1 MRNQKPVTGNQTE
14 KHVYSVTE
22 LTRNIRVI
30 LEDAFSSVWVEGEV
44 SNFTQHTSGH
54 MYFTLKD
61 SASQISCVIFKSVNK
76 KLKFGIQNGMHFIC
90 FGRISVYDKRGS
102 YQFYAEQVEP
112 KGVGVLQ
119 LALQQLKERLSKEG
133 LFDKERKVPIPYLP
147 ACIGVITSLTG
158 AAIRDILNVTKRR
171 FADVEI
177 IINPV
182 KVQGKGSASEIAD
195 AVRELNE
202 LNESPALGRKIDVI
216 IVGRG
221 GGSLEDLW
229 SFNEEVVAR
238 AIYNSKIPVISAVG
252 HEIDYTIADLV
263 ADLRAPTPSVAAEL
277 VIPRKEEL
285 RDRID
290 VLTGRLGNVLSHKIK
305 LLKERLTQLRESYVL
320 REPMNMF
327 RQAKQRVDELDRG
340 LGVALKALLEAKRQ
354 SFNVLGGKLEVLSPL
369 AVLARG
375 YSITGKLPGG
385 GVLRSS
391 KNVKIGDNVE
401 TRLGK
406 GSFIS
411 EITKIQDTITKQ

>member
-1 MRNQKPVTGNQTE
+1 MRNQKPETRNRTE
-14 KHVYSVTE
+14 KRVYSVTE

-30 LEDAFSSVWVEGEV
+30 LEDAFASVWVEGEV
-44 SNFTQHTSGH
+44 SNFTLHTSGH

-61 SASQISCVIFKSVNK
+61 NTSQLSCVIFKSVNQ
-76 KLKFGIQNGMHFIC
+76 KLKFRIQDGIQLIC
-90 FGRISVYDKRGS
+90 FGRISVYDKRGA
-102 YQFYAEQVEP
+102 YQLYAEQVEP
-112 KGVGVLQ
+112 KGVGALQ

-133 LFDKERKVPIPYLP
+133 LFDKERKAPVPYLP
-147 ACIGVITSLTG
+147 ACIGVVTSPTG

-182 KVQGKGSASEIAD
+182 KVQGKGAASEIAD
-195 AVRELNE
+195 AIREFNE
-202 LNESPALGRKIDVI
+202 LSENPALGRKIDVM

-238 AIYNSKIPVISAVG
+238 AICDSGIPVISAVG

-263 ADLRAPTPSVAAEL
+263 ADLRAPTPSAAAEL

-305 LLKERLTQLRESYVL
+305 LLKERLLQLRESYVL
-320 REPMNMF
+320 REPVNMF

-340 LGVALKALLEAKRQ
+340 LGVALKALFEVKTQ
-354 SFNVLGGKLEVLSPL
+354 SLNVLGGKLEVLSPL

-375 YSITGKLPGG
+375 YSITGKLSSGE
-385 GVLRSS
+385 VLRSS
-391 KNVKIGDNVE
+391 KGVEIGDSVE
-401 TRLGK
+401 TRLAHGTLVSK
-406 GSFIS
+406 VK
-411 EITKIQDTITKQ
+411 EVKE